1 MPFAA
6 TGINLEIITLS
17 QVSQTKK
24 DKYMMSH
31 VCGILK
37 KMIQRKLFTKRNRLT
52 ALENKLM
59 PTKGER

>member
-1 MPFAA
+1 MSFAA

-17 QVSQTKK
+17 QVSQTEK
-24 DKYMMSH
+24 DKYMMLH

-37 KMIQRKLFTKRNRLT
+37 KKIQRKLFTKRNRLT